1 MKRILLMI
9 MLSALALAG
18 CGASETFETISDVY
32 VVSASAEPR
41 TILLELPEEAASPAM
56 ESGDTAQVY
65 LCDGYAVMLEI
76 LPAGDL
82 DRTLRTLT
90 GFSADELMLIQTGD
104 GVQRYDCV
112 WSSQAEEGDMIGR
125 AAVLDD
131 GQYHYTLSVLAEAE
145 LAGELESTWNMLFA
159 GFALSDA

>member
-1 MKRILLMI
+1 MKRIVLI
-9 MLSALALAG
+9 IALSALVLTG
-18 CGASETFETISDVY
+18 CGARETFETVSDTYIIS
-32 VVSASAEPR
+32 AAAEQK

-65 LCDGYAVMLEI
+65 LCDGYAIMLEI

-82 DRTLRTLT
+82 DQTLRTLT
-90 GFSADELMLIQTGD
+90 GFSKDELMLIQTGD
-104 GVQRYDCV
+104 TVQRYDCV

-131 GQYHYTLSVLAEAE
+131 GNYHYTLSVLAEAE
-145 LAGELESTWNMLFA
+145 LAGALESTWNALFA
-159 GFALSDA
+159 GFALADA